1 MQMNLKMHKVF
12 WRNVMNNL
20 TLHQA
25 LKLMFKIN
33 RNKDYESF
41 FEGKGNGE
49 VSFIVQSKIITM
61 EV

>member
-1 MQMNLKMHKVF
+1 
-12 WRNVMNNL
+12 MNNL